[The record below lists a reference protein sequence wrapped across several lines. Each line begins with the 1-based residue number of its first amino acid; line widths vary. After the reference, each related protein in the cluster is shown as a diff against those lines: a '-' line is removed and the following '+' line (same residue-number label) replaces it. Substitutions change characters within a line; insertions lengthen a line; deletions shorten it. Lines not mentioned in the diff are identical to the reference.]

1 MDFIQFITVDVVRGI
16 DSRRPAEERCSASV
30 RTFLIKAVHAL
41 AKGVFA
47 RHSTLDFDRVAF

>member
-1 MDFIQFITVDVVRGI
+1 MDFKQLITVDIVGGI
-16 DSRRPAEERCSASV
+16 DSGRPAEERCSASI

>member
-1 MDFIQFITVDVVRGI
+1 MDFIQFITVNIIGGI
-16 DSRRPAEERCSASV
+16 DSWRPAEEWCSASV